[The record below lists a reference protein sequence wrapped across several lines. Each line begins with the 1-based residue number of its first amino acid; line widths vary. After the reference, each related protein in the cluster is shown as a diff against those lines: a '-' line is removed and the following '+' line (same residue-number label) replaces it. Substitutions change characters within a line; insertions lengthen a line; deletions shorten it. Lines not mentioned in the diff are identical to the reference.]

1 MMKKLLEIA
10 ARSADQAEV
19 FSVRSDSGS
28 LQMRNGIPTDLSA
41 SIQSGFALRL
51 LKDGKIGT
59 AYTKN
64 LLDREQLVKNAL
76 AGLKGEVKAGFSF
89 PGPSYLPAR
98 PAQDDGIGEMG
109 FHDLHRHGREV
120 LDSLKGRVAGQ
131 IDVYAGRIFWE
142 ASVVNTSG
150 LDVTD
155 SSGQMYVYAALL
167 FPNTETS
174 VHRFRISRSVE
185 GFRAG
190 ELDALVDLYDAGLPE
205 VDIESGRMKV
215 LFTQDTM
222 YTLLW
227 RLSAGASGKSF
238 HDGVSP
244 LIGRVGEKVISG
256 KISYGGDPTDPGDVD
271 QRFFD
276 DEGVPVSRKVFF
288 DRGVFTG
295 PVVNLDYAAKLGIS
309 PTGNGFRKG
318 DETVASLPS
327 PAMESPFIAP
337 GDVSFEDMV
346 ASMDRGVIVLGVL
359 GAHSGNILNGDYSVG
374 LNPGYYVEDGRI
386 LGRVKDGMIAG
397 NAYET
402 LSCVASVEDTLH
414 QSMMGGRYPSILL
427 DDVSVAAR
435 N

>member
-1 MMKKLLEIA
+1 MKKLLEIA

-19 FSVRSDSGS
+19 FSVRYDSGS
-28 LQMRNGIPTDLSA
+28 LQMRNGTPTDLSA
-41 SIQSGFALRL
+41 SIQSGFALRI

-64 LLDREQLVKNAL
+64 LLDREQLVGNAL
-76 AGLKGEVKAGFSF
+76 AGLKGEVRAGFSF
-89 PGPSYLPAR
+89 PGPSTTPVKPA
-98 PAQDDGIGEMG
+98 PDAGIGEMG
-109 FHDLHRHGREV
+109 FRELLRHGREV
-120 LDSLKGRVAGQ
+120 LDSLEGRIAGQ
-131 IDVYAGRIFWE
+131 VDVYAGRTVWE

-155 SSGQMYVYAALL
+155 ANGQMYVYASLL

-174 VHRFRISRSVE
+174 IHRIRISRSVE
-185 GFRAG
+185 GFRPG
-190 ELDALVDLYDAGLPE
+190 ELDALVNLYDAGLPE
-205 VDIESGRMKV
+205 VDIESGRMKA
-215 LFTQDTM
+215 LFTQDTL

-244 LIGRVGEKVISG
+244 LIGRVGERILSE
-256 KISYGGDPTDPGDVD
+256 KISWGGDPTDPADVD

-276 DEGVPVSRKVFF
+276 DEGVPVSRRLFF

-295 PVVNLDYAAKLGIS
+295 PVVNLDYAAKLGMS

-327 PAMESPFIAP
+327 PAVESPFIAP
-337 GDVSFEDMV
+337 GEQTLGEMI
-346 ASMDRGVIVLGVL
+346 ASIDRGVLVFGVL

-402 LSCVASVEDTLH
+402 LRNVASVENSLH
-414 QSMMGGRYPSILL
+414 QSMMGGRYPAILF

-435 N
+435 S

>member
-19 FSVRSDSGS
+19 FGVRTDSGS
-28 LQMRNGIPTDLSA
+28 LEMRNGIPTDISA
-41 SIQSGFALRL
+41 TIQSGFALRL
-51 LKDGKIGT
+51 IRDGKIGT

-64 LLDREQLVKNAL
+64 LLDREQLVNNAL

-89 PGPSYLPAR
+89 PGPSPR
-98 PAQDDGIGEMG
+98 PAGPAPDGSIAGMG
-109 FHDLHRHGREV
+109 FHDLHRRGREI

-131 IDVYAGRIFWE
+131 IDVYAGRGFWE

-150 LDVTD
+150 LDVSD
-155 SSGQMYVYAALL
+155 SSAQAYQYAALL

-174 VHRFRISRSVE
+174 VHSFRISRTAE

-190 ELDALVDLYDAGLPE
+190 ELDALVDLYNAGLRE
-205 VDIESGRMKV
+205 VDVVSGRMKV
-215 LFTQDTM
+215 MFTPDTL

-238 HDGVSP
+238 YDGVSP
-244 LIGRVGEKVISG
+244 LIGREGEKVISG

-276 DEGVPVSRKVFF
+276 DEGVPAARRMFF

-295 PVVNLDYAAKLGIS
+295 PVVNLDYAAKLGVS

-327 PAMESPFIAP
+327 PAIESPFIAP
-337 GDVSFEDMV
+337 GDASFENMI
-346 ASMDRGVIVLGVL
+346 ASMERGVIVFGVL
-359 GAHSGNILNGDYSVG
+359 GAHSGNILNGDFSVG

-402 LSCVASVEDTLH
+402 LSRVVSVEDTLH
-414 QSMMGGRYPSILL
+414 QSMMGGRYPSIVL

-435 N
+435 S